1 MPGKLKRRAK
11 RNDPPPSAS
20 RVAALAALESEAKV
34 YAKDAADYRKTLTNV
49 VKHHYE
55 ERRRRLVTHL
65 DKEIVI
71 EKEQLTVA
79 RKEAVKRLED
89 FVKRYS
95 GPYAHP
101 EATPDAM
108 FRLAALFEERAR
120 SDTSASLEKELVP
133 AINLYRRIIREF
145 PTYKEVAGVHYYLG
159 HAYTDAGLLEEG
171 QQAWRSLVCSNHFSV
186 QEDPNNSAKILL
198 QPLPQDHD
206 DKFWEEWYG
215 KNPLPL
221 DQLEGV
227 PGGRRPGKPDPAL
240 ELVFQNPYEGC
251 EAVPQ
256 EVKPQQEPR
265 YVAEVWW
272 QLGNYHFDQLDVGAG
287 PYALNRAAAS
297 YELGMELKKPPLYGV
312 AMYKRAWTY
321 YKQQRYREAV
331 KWFVELLRYA
341 DEQEK
346 ETGDPGA
353 DFRAEAY
360 TYIAGSLTH
369 TDFDGPPRNDPF
381 IPRADVFD
389 EISDPVQQE
398 EHLRIAIARV
408 QDPALIPQDQ
418 RWTVEIYKALAQ
430 EFTDITQS
438 RNAIATLELTLK
450 NFPLDRDA
458 PAMQD
463 RVADL
468 YDELARLAPE
478 GSAVS
483 KEAAEQALAARTKLA
498 DYVGNSAWTRKNQD
512 DPEAID
518 RAERLVRRGLQRA
531 AADHTNSARAH
542 VARSKQLTD
551 PRAQSEATAQAIREY
566 QLAAKGWA
574 GYIEQDPNAIDAY
587 ESRFW
592 LADARFWAVTL
603 QIDAGENPEQKAIDQ
618 AVRAAEE
625 VRDSNEDDEYL
636 QPAAYYLV
644 VIADKVLDGRHN
656 AFETSGG
663 ATGLARQEEVSFE
676 GEGDERKPLRLSVPR
691 EVSFAVKARD
701 DYNQTIDPVDDP
713 QKNGLLYAFQAA
725 DFYFVYG
732 QFDEAKGRFAEI
744 YQEYCGANEWGYRA
758 WEKLVSM
765 SNFQGDAAQSRA
777 LVDSQSCAFDEET
790 RAAEE
795 AIRTPVRQGVAYLD
809 ARKLYDEAE
818 QLKEGPQR
826 DAKWRE
832 AAAAYK
838 VALDAAPERDE
849 APEAAMNGAYA
860 YKQVGDYD
868 KAIEMYELF
877 ISRYGNDEKLTQL
890 RQGDPSATPPV
901 QANPAKYE
909 NRAKFLKMA
918 YDALA
923 NAYVLF
929 FDYPKAAKTF
939 ESIAANGHFTQ
950 DDRRAAAQQSMNL
963 SASLGDTAA
972 MSQSRDAFARLGAS
986 NRDLAEADFVAAS
999 AALKQ
1004 WDALS
1009 PDKGANALA
1018 RQRAESAMKKYYES
1032 REKDPDA
1039 TEFLVEAAYWMA
1051 KMKRS
1056 AKDAQEVQWWQRSIT
1071 AFIRM
1076 RSNAPVNEQGNNSAL
1091 GSRAANM
1098 AAEGAFAMLDDQIR
1112 SRFDY
1117 ETGHHRFRGTPQQVL
1132 EAYQKAA
1139 LEAKSWYDQLQGI
1152 VDQYG
1157 SPEWGTAAIARQG
1170 SLYDSLRSGLYNTR
1184 APELIMF
1191 DKKTED
1197 LLRRAEE
1204 SDSMELQEKAD
1215 AVRTRVETA
1224 WQEQR
1229 DRELASADQVAVDRY
1244 GAAVVLARRYNV
1256 NNAAVVRAIRRM
1268 AFLTDVVG
1276 EQKLST
1282 YASRVNDLNY
1292 SEGMFLRLRPGVVTL
1307 PEVQLI
1313 PPPAPEAGGAQ

>member
-1 MPGKLKRRAK
+1 VR
-11 RNDPPPSAS
+11 
-20 RVAALAALESEAKV
+20 
-34 YAKDAADYRKTLTNV
+34 
-49 VKHHYE
+49 
-55 ERRRRLVTHL
+55 
-65 DKEIVI
+65 
-71 EKEQLTVA
+71 
-79 RKEAVKRLED
+79 RLED

-120 SDTSASLEKELVP
+120 SDSEATLEEALLP
-133 AINLYRRIIREF
+133 AIGLYRRIIREF
-145 PTYKEVAGVHYYLG
+145 PNYKEIAGVHYYLG
-159 HAYTDAGLLEEG
+159 HAYTDAGLLEEA
-171 QQAWRSLVCSNHFSV
+171 QQSWRALVCNNHFSV
-186 QEDPNNSAKILL
+186 QDDPNAPDKILL
-198 QPLPQDHD
+198 QPLVQDHD

-215 KNPLPL
+215 KNPIPL
-221 DQLEGV
+221 DQLTPERSKTPRV
-227 PGGRRPGKPDPAL
+227 PDPAQ
-240 ELVFQNPYEGC
+240 ELGFKNPYEGC
-251 EAVPQ
+251 EALPQ
-256 EVKPQQEPR
+256 EVKPQQDPR

-272 QLGNYHFDQLDVGAG
+272 QLGNYHFDQLDAGAG
-287 PYALNRAAAS
+287 PYALNRSAAA
-297 YELGMELKKPPLYGV
+297 YERGMEFKKPPLYGV
-312 AMYKRAWTY
+312 SMYKRAWAY
-321 YKQQRYREAV
+321 YKQQRYRDAV
-331 KWFVELLRYA
+331 KWFVELLKYA

-353 DFRAEAY
+353 DFRTEAY

-369 TDFDGPPRNDPF
+369 TDFDGPPGSDPY
-381 IPRADVFD
+381 IPRVDVFD
-389 EISDPVQQE
+389 EFSDPVQQE
-398 EHLRIAIARV
+398 EQLRIAITRV

-418 RWTVEIYKALAQ
+418 KWTVEVYKALAQ
-430 EFTDITQS
+430 EFTDITQN

-478 GSAVS
+478 GSLVG
-483 KEAAEQALAARTKLA
+483 KEAGAQALAARTKLA
-498 DYVGNSAWTRKNQD
+498 DYVGNSPWTRKNQD

-518 RAERLVRRGLQRA
+518 TAERLVRRGLQRA
-531 AADHTNSARAH
+531 AADHTNAARNH
-542 VARSKQLTD
+542 VAHAKQLTD
-551 PRAQSEATAQAIREY
+551 ERAQRELLDQAISEY
-566 QLAAKGWA
+566 QLAGKGWA
-574 GYIEQDPNAIDAY
+574 GYIDQDPNAIDAY

-592 LADARFWAVTL
+592 LADARFWALVL
-603 QIDAGENPEQKAIDQ
+603 QIQTGENPDQ
-618 AVRAAEE
+618 RDVDLAVRASEE
-625 VRDSNEDDEYL
+625 VRDSNEDDQYL

-644 VIADKVLDGRHN
+644 VIADKVLDGRYK
-656 AFETSGG
+656 AFEDSGG
-663 ATGLARQEEVSFE
+663 TAGLARQDQVSFE
-676 GEGDERKPLRLSVPR
+676 GDGDERRPLRLTVPR
-691 EVSFAVKARD
+691 EVVFAAKVRD

-725 DFYFVYG
+725 DHYFVYG
-732 QFDEAKGRFAEI
+732 QFDEARARFGEI

-765 SNFQGDAAQSRA
+765 SNFQADAAQSRA
-777 LVDSQSCAFDEET
+777 LVDAKSCAFDEET

-818 QLKEGPQR
+818 QAKEGPER
-826 DAKWRE
+826 DSKWRA

-860 YKQVGDYD
+860 YKQVGEYD

-877 ISRYGNDEKLTQL
+877 IARYGNDQKLMAL
-890 RQGDPSATPPV
+890 KQGDPTAKPPV
-901 QANPAKYE
+901 VANPARYE

-939 ESIAANGHFTQ
+939 EEISANGHFSQ
-950 DDRRAAAQQSMNL
+950 DDRRTAAQEAMNL
-963 SASLGDTAA
+963 SASLGDSAA
-972 MSQSRDAFARLGAS
+972 MAHSRDGFARLGAS

-999 AALKQ
+999 AQLKQ

-1009 PDKGANALA
+1009 PDKGANAQA
-1018 RQRAESAMKKYYES
+1018 RQKAEASMKKYYES

-1056 AKDAQEVQWWQRSIT
+1056 AKDPQEAQWWQRSIT
-1071 AFIRM
+1071 AFIRQ
-1076 RSNAPVNEQGNNSAL
+1076 RTNAPLNEQGTNSAL
-1091 GSRAANM
+1091 GSRQANM
-1098 AAEGAFAMLDDQIR
+1098 AAEGAFAMLDDDIR
-1112 SRFDY
+1112 NRFDY

-1132 EAYQKAA
+1132 ESYQKAA
-1139 LEAKSWYDQLQGI
+1139 LEAKSWYDQLQAI

-1184 APELIMF
+1184 PPELIMF
-1191 DKKTED
+1191 DKKTEE

-1204 SDSMELQEKAD
+1204 SDNIDLQDKAD
-1215 AVRTRVETA
+1215 AVRTKVETA
-1224 WQEQR
+1224 WQDMR
-1229 DRELASADQVAVDRY
+1229 DRELGSADQVAVDRY

-1256 NNAAVVRAIRRM
+1256 NNTAVVRAIRRL
-1268 AFLTDVVG
+1268 AFLTDIVG
-1276 EQKLST
+1276 EQKLAA
-1282 YASRVNDLNY
+1282 YASRVNDLGY
-1292 SEGMFLRLRPGVVTL
+1292 SEGMFLRLRPGMVTV
-1307 PEVQLI
+1307 PEMDLM
-1313 PPPAPEAGGAQ
+1313 PPPAPEAGAAP